1 MFPITV
7 SSSPC
12 ALFDNPYSISLEK
25 ARINFQDLPP
35 IDFNALNLQFLD
47 FMMGSM
53 NTPRIETTQALIPS
67 HGKFWHL

>member
-7 SSSPC
+7 PSSPC
-12 ALFDNPYSISLEK
+12 ALFDHPFLLALK
-25 ARINFQDLPP
+25 WMGRINFQDLPP

-53 NTPRIETTQALIPS
+53 NTP
-67 HGKFWHL
+67 